1 MNRLIPILLVFLSA
15 TVSLAQETKPLKAPS
30 LELKDLNGKTVK
42 LSKYKGKVVL
52 VNFWATWCAPCVA
65 EVPELVKWQNEHK
78 DELQILGITYPPASL
93 RKIRR
98 FVRDHGINYPIVLGS
113 KATKRLFEP
122 SDNLPITVIIDR
134 DGNIVDRID
143 GVIFMDEFET
153 KIRPLIKQR

>member
-98 FVRDHGINYPIVLGS
+98 FVRDHGINYPILLGS

-134 DGNIVDRID
+134 EGNIVDRID
-143 GVIFMDEFET
+143 GVIFVDEFET
-153 KIRPLIKQR
+153 KIRPLIKQH

>member
-15 TVSLAQETKPLKAPS
+15 TVSLAQETKPLKAPL
-30 LELKDLNGKTVK
+30 LELKDLNGQTVK

-78 DELQILGITYPPASL
+78 DELQIIGITYPPASL
-93 RKIRR
+93 RKVRG
-98 FVRDHGINYPIVLGS
+98 FVRDHGINYPILLGS

-143 GVIFMDEFET
+143 GVIFVDEFET
-153 KIRPLIKQR
+153 KIRPLIKQH

>member
-15 TVSLAQETKPLKAPS
+15 AVSLAQETKPLKAPS

-93 RKIRR
+93 RKIRG
-98 FVRDHGINYPIVLGS
+98 FVRDHGINYPILLGS

-134 DGNIVDRID
+134 EGNIVDRID

>member
-134 DGNIVDRID
+134 EGNIVDRID
-143 GVIFMDEFET
+143 GVIFVDEFET
-153 KIRPLIKQR
+153 KIRPLIKQH

>member
-134 DGNIVDRID
+134 EGNIVDRID